1 MSYAD
6 QSQEQRNTRE
16 MCSLEWVK
24 ISDCTDFLK
33 KKRILCIF
41 SNVWESVSQLE
52 QKHLGSPVTEA
63 NLVCVLSSG
72 NADGNF
78 WLSLILTV

>member
-1 MSYAD
+1 MSYMD

-16 MCSLEWVK
+16 TCSLEWVK
-24 ISDCTDFLK
+24 ISDCTDFF
-33 KKRILCIF
+33 KKRIICIF

-63 NLVCVLSSG
+63 NPVVC
-72 NADGNF
+72 
-78 WLSLILTV
+78 SLHGMLMVIFG